1 MGYAGN
7 FHPAFIVPTA
17 VCFDREKVLLGFCL

>member
-17 VCFDREKVLLGFCL
+17 VCDKYDKVLLGFCL